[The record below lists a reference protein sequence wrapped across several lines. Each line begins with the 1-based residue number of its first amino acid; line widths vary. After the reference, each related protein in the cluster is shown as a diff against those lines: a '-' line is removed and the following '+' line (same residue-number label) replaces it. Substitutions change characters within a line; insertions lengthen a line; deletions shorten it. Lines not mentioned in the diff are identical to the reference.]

1 MCHGHHRKQVITMKT
16 LHCLI
21 KVAGLLQIILVIGS
35 LLIPT
40 MLNWKKELSMVAP
53 LIRQMFWTYA
63 GYILMTNLAF
73 GILSLLAPEA
83 LADRSFLAAVV
94 SLFIGLY
101 WSARIVIQ
109 FFYFDRASAPK
120 GWIYLWGE
128 IGLVAMFVFFNH
140 LSLGF
145 YSNIS

>member
-1 MCHGHHRKQVITMKT
+1 MKT
-16 LHCLI
+16 LPCLI
-21 KVAGLLQIILVIGS
+21 KFAGLLQIILVIGS

-40 MLNWKKELSMVAP
+40 MLNWKRELSMVAP

-63 GYILMTNLAF
+63 GYILMTNLSF

-83 LADRSFLAAVV
+83 LTDRSLLASAV
-94 SLFIGLY
+94 SFFIGIY
-101 WSARIVIQ
+101 WTARILIQ
-109 FFYFDRASAPK
+109 FFYFDRSSAPK

-128 IGLVAMFVFFNH
+128 IGLIAMFLFFSIIY
-140 LSLGF
+140 LWVF